1 MEIVDLQSGRRSF
14 TKMSIS
20 IEQMRGALK
29 TLYRGASKWVTKVE
43 CMSDRQVY
51 AVYMRMLESGK
62 FSKT

>member
-1 MEIVDLQSGRRSF
+1 
-14 TKMSIS
+14 MSIS

-43 CMSDRQVY
+43 CMSDRQV
-51 AVYMRMLESGK
+51 LESGK

>member
-1 MEIVDLQSGRRSF
+1 
-14 TKMSIS
+14 MSIS

-29 TLYRGASKWVTKVE
+29 TLYRGASRWVTKVE